1 MKIFNKITIIAAFL
15 GAISLGCEDF
25 LEEEPQSQIN
35 AAKFYND
42 ATTAEIGLTG
52 VYNRFFNQNGY
63 SYLMMLIQVST
74 DDVKQPSGAFFTYK
88 DREKMLANDAN
99 LQLWGIMYETIAN
112 ANFLIGEVEN
122 IPEADFS
129 PNQERKG
136 QIIAEARFV
145 RAIAYYYLYTAW
157 GDVPLSTVF
166 PEDINDALIAKNPK
180 NEVLDFVRSELE
192 YVAATLPDR
201 LEVYADDAT
210 TNARKGRGSKWAAKA
225 YLARLALAENNWQ
238 GALELSNEI
247 IDSGIYPFT
256 SVWKNIFQHPMNAS
270 ESIFEQQ
277 NDFSPGFFGSG
288 IYGWFFGFDFE
299 WSDEARAIYEKP
311 DVIGETPGKDVRFD
325 LAYTPHPWEGTF
337 QPNKYLPSTGFADG
351 GDESMNFVIIRLS
364 ELLLNKAEALN
375 EISFGANKTEV
386 IDILNMIRARSE
398 DAGFVNEWF
407 SGAPVGT
414 TGIAP
419 LDPADFTT
427 QEGLRQA
434 IREERRRELFVEDV
448 IRWVDLMRWDK
459 SYLMDI
465 TNSPTE
471 DHLLWPV
478 PPDEII
484 RNPKLEQNPAFNQ

>member
-1 MKIFNKITIIAAFL
+1 MKIFNKISIITAFVCI
-15 GAISLGCEDF
+15 ISVACDDF

-35 AAKFYND
+35 AAKFYKD
-42 ATTAEIGLTG
+42 ATTAEVGLTG

-63 SYLMMLIQVST
+63 SYLMMLVQVST

-88 DREKMLANDAN
+88 DRANMLPSDAN
-99 LQLWGIMYETIAN
+99 LQLWGVMYETIAN
-112 ANFLIGEVEN
+112 ANFLIAEVEN
-122 IPEADFS
+122 ISEAVFN
-129 PNQERKG
+129 PTPERKA

-145 RAIAYYYLYTAW
+145 RAMAYYYLHTGW
-157 GDVPLSTVF
+157 GDVPLATEF
-166 PEDINDALIAKNPK
+166 PDDINEALIAKRPK
-180 NEVLDFVRSELE
+180 AEVLGFVKSELE
-192 YVAATLPDR
+192 HVAATLPDV

-210 TNARKGRGSKWAAKA
+210 TNARKGRASKWAAKA
-225 YLARLALAENNWQ
+225 YLARLALAENDWQ
-238 GALELSNEI
+238 EALILSNEI

-256 SVWKNIFQHPMNAS
+256 GVWKNIFQHPMNAS

-299 WSDEARAIYEKP
+299 WSDDAKSIFEKP
-311 DVIGETPGKDVRFD
+311 DIIGETPGKDVRFD

-337 QPNKYLPSTGFADG
+337 QPNKYLPSTGFNDG
-351 GDESMNFVIIRLS
+351 GAESMNFVIVRLS

-375 EISFGANKTEV
+375 EISFAGNKPEV
-386 IDILNMIRARSE
+386 IDILNMIRARAE
-398 DAGFVNEWF
+398 DQSFINEWF
-407 SGAPVGT
+407 ADAPVGT
-414 TGIAP
+414 EGIAP

-427 QEGLRQA
+427 QEALRQA

-459 SYLMDI
+459 DYLRTV

-471 DHLLWPV
+471 DHLFWPI
-478 PPDEII
+478 PPDEIL
-484 RNPKLEQNPAFNQ
+484 RNPKLEQNPAFN